1 MCLVL
6 VLALSAGLSLNAQ
19 TTWYSPGTRLGIDEI
34 NVDDVVFIYSMCY
47 VDGSPSSDYSR
58 FIVND
63 GNSAKAGVGKPATL
77 HTQNN
82 GYVWKVRSKEP
93 VSRTVTE
100 GTSSEQVTYTGVQ
113 LTFSRN
119 AGSENTTYYWGIGG
133 ATNNEA
139 LSDARKMVVTQ
150 WKSDPYV
157 SGSEKS
163 GTDVWLEAEDGSI
176 ISQDALSE
184 NDKVYLVSA
193 LTGKSVNTANGSYQS
208 GNANGYPVAFYSVTT
223 SDTAPTDP
231 FSIHVSAAPDNSTGT
246 TIPETGGIGTTI
258 FYVAGGL
265 LVLGAV
271 ILLITKKRMSSAK

>member
-1 MCLVL
+1 MRFNAQKKQNNCNLLIFGRVVLHAIFNLLRLFLLLIITYTMRTNCFTNLRFSGGVIKRLCLAL

-19 TTWYSPGTRLGIDEI
+19 TTWYSPGTRLGIEQI
-34 NVDDVVFIYSMCY
+34 NAGDKVFIYSMCY
-47 VDGSPSSDYSR
+47 VYGSASSDYSR
-58 FIVND
+58 FIVNVS
-63 GNSAKAGVGKPATL
+63 NNAQAGAGKPATL
-77 HTQNN
+77 HTQNI
-82 GYVWKVRSKEP
+82 GYVWKVRSKEE
-93 VSRTVTE
+93 VTRTATE
-100 GTSSEQVTYTGVQ
+100 GTGGQVTYTGVQ

-193 LTGKSVNTANGSYQS
+193 LTGKSVNTSTGSYQS
-208 GNANGYPVAFYSVTT
+208 GNANG
-223 SDTAPTDP
+223 
-231 FSIHVSAAPDNSTGT
+231 
-246 TIPETGGIGTTI
+246 
-258 FYVAGGL
+258 
-265 LVLGAV
+265 
-271 ILLITKKRMSSAK
+271 